1 MKKLI
6 MKAIFLAVLF
16 FPVVVLAA
24 EKNVTELQRQV
35 ITNLCETN
43 TVLADRLNQLLEN
56 GSPGTINVFFDR
68 NGEIIEIVPTGIFFL
83 MIKDLVARS
92 EDVDY
97 DGIINQ
103 LLRHNG
109 LLEEAL
115 KNNNFRYY
123 AAERIK

>member
-6 MKAIFLAVLF
+6 MKTIFLAVLL

-24 EKNVTELQRQV
+24 EKNVAELQRQV

-43 TVLADRLNQLLEN
+43 AVLADRLNQLLEN
-56 GSPGTINVFFDR
+56 GSSGTINVFFDR
-68 NGEIIEIVPTGIFFL
+68 DGRIIEIVPTRTFFFL
-83 MIKDLVARS
+83 IKDLVARS

>member
-1 MKKLI
+1 MKT
-6 MKAIFLAVLF
+6 IFLAVLL
-16 FPVVVLAA
+16 FPVFVLAA

-43 TVLADRLNQLLEN
+43 AVLADRLNQLLEN

-83 MIKDLVARS
+83 MIEDLVARS
-92 EDVDY
+92 ENVDY
-97 DGIINQ
+97 DEIINQ

-115 KNNNFRYY
+115 KNSNFRYY